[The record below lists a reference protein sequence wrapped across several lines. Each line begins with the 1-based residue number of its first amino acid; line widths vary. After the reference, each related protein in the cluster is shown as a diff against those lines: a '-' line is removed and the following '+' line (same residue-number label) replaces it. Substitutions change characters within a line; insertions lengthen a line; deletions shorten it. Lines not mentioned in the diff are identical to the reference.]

1 MPLPQTKNCILS
13 GWTPLRP
20 SYKTKLTGIIPLL
33 IHHDFDHNVFMEPD
47 EKQFTR
53 RLNNLTR
60 LGLMVANKV
69 SLTIEKKYGAA
80 NSITPLM
87 QKIPSIQ
94 RTLLDPRRRIQEKK
108 LSLME
113 TKSTAPKR
121 RRLRY
126 MQPRP
131 TRTPCSFH
139 GSIWTNPIPIMHY
152 CGFRSAQ
159 WRCLWGI

>member
-1 MPLPQTKNCILS
+1 
-13 GWTPLRP
+13 
-20 SYKTKLTGIIPLL
+20 
-33 IHHDFDHNVFMEPD
+33 MEPD

-94 RTLLDPRRRIQEKK
+94 RTLLDPRRRIQEKNF
-108 LSLME
+108 
-113 TKSTAPKR
+113 P
-121 RRLRY
+121 
-126 MQPRP
+126 
-131 TRTPCSFH
+131 
-139 GSIWTNPIPIMHY
+139 
-152 CGFRSAQ
+152 
-159 WRCLWGI
+159 